1 MYLLY
6 LSNCCIWTI
15 GYGLFGPFFYC
26 FCVSSLSPTY
36 PYPIST
42 SKPNR
47 FQKYIDI
54 NLKKAMPRDHV
65 FCLKMITRATEAWR
79 IIIMYIIII
88 FPQPVLGAFVLS
100 QSSPHQQREQH
111 SNSHWY
117 FYVNYVLF
125 KATGFQRKLLI
136 YSAPVQKDQISTNFF
151 TQRSTTSLVF
161 PPHPLGS
168 DEKTS
173 FF

>member
-1 MYLLY
+1 MLY
-6 LSNCCIWTI
+6 LDYWIWSIWTI
-15 GYGLFGPFFYC
+15 FLLPVQLILIQYPHQTLIDVRSILISIWRKQCPEIMFFLWKWSQGQQKHEEL
-26 FCVSSLSPTY
+26 SSS
-36 PYPIST
+36 
-42 SKPNR
+42 
-47 FQKYIDI
+47 
-54 NLKKAMPRDHV
+54 
-65 FCLKMITRATEAWR
+65 
-79 IIIMYIIII
+79 IIHIIII

-100 QSSPHQQREQH
+100 QSSPHQQREQP

-168 DEKTS
+168 DKKTS